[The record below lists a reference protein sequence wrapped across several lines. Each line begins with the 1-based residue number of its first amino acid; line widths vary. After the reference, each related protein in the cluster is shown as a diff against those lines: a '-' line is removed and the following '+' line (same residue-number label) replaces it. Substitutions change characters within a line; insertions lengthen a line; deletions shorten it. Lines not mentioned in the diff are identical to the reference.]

1 MDHFDPGDHGPEPVS
16 LMQLLGALIEDVQT
30 LFEAETG
37 YWRKAF
43 AFALRRAKS
52 VALLGVLALFFL
64 FFTLMALVVG
74 LLLALAP
81 LIGAWGALGAVT
93 ALLALATGWCGW
105 LAVRRARRTIGL
117 LSGRVAEDNA

>member
-1 MDHFDPGDHGPEPVS
+1 VTHFDPGSDGAEPPS
-16 LMQLLGALIEDVQT
+16 LVQLLRALIENAQ
-30 LFEAETG
+30 LLIEAETG
-37 YWRKAF
+37 YWRKAL

-81 LIGAWGALGAVT
+81 LIGAWGALGLVT
-93 ALLALATGWCGW
+93 ALLALATGGCGW
-105 LAVRRARRTIGL
+105 LAVRRAKRTIGL
-117 LSGRVAEDNA
+117 LSGHTAGENP